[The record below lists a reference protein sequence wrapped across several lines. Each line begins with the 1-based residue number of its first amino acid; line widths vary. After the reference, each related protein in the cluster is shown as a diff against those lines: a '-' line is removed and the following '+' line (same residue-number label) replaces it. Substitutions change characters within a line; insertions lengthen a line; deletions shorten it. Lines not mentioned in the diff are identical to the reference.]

1 MSNTRISII
10 IPALNE
16 AEGIV
21 ATLQPLQALRQ
32 RGHEVILADGGS
44 TDTTVL
50 LAGPWVDQIT
60 HSPCGRALQMNTGA
74 QTAHG
79 QILLFLHADT
89 QLPSD
94 ADRLLLEAV
103 QTHRW
108 GRFDVRLSGTR
119 IGLRVIEWLMNWRSR
134 LSGITTGDQAIFVR
148 RDAFQ
153 QVGGFPAI
161 PLMEDIALSRALKK
175 LGRPRCLRARVTTS
189 SRRWEQ
195 HGLIRTVLLMW
206 RLRLAYWLGVDP
218 ARLAKQYRA

>member
-1 MSNTRISII
+1 MSDIRLSII
-10 IPALNE
+10 VPTLNE
-16 AEGIV
+16 AGGIV
-21 ATLQPLQALRQ
+21 ATLQPLQPLRR

-50 LAGPWVDQIT
+50 LAEPWVDQTT
-60 HSPCGRALQMNTGA
+60 HSHCGRALQMNTGA
-74 QTAHG
+74 QAAHG

-89 QLPSD
+89 QLPPD
-94 ADRLLLEAV
+94 ADRLLLEALR
-103 QTHRW
+103 THRW

-119 IGLRVIEWLMNWRSR
+119 IGLRIIEWLMNWRSR
-134 LSGITTGDQAIFVR
+134 LSGIATGDQAIFVR

-175 LGRPRCLRARVTTS
+175 LDRPRCLRTRVTTS

-195 HGLIRTVLLMW
+195 QGLIRTVLLMW
-206 RLRLAYWLGVDP
+206 RLRLAYWLGADP